1 MAEVAPTPHLVAL
14 AGSGPATGGGSRREV
29 LRDLYVRFGPTV
41 FGRCLY
47 LLKEQARAE
56 DATQEVFA
64 KALTHLDTFQGASS
78 PLTWLLK
85 IATHHCLN
93 ELRSERAGW
102 RRGFVA
108 QVELTAVP
116 KDGAKEHE
124 VRDWVR
130 KLLGRFDLETQAAA
144 VHHHV
149 DGMTLEEIAQALG
162 RSVPTIR
169 KRLAAFARVAGL
181 EMRR

>member
-1 MAEVAPTPHLVAL
+1 MAEAAPKPHLVVI
-14 AGSGPATGGGSRREV
+14 AGSASGSRRDV
-29 LRDLYVRFGPTV
+29 LRELYQRFGPTV
-41 FGRCLY
+41 YGRCLY
-47 LLKEQARAE
+47 LLKDRHRAE

-64 KALTHLDTFQGASS
+64 KALTSWDRFQGDAS
-78 PLTWLLK
+78 PLTWLVT

-93 ELRSERAGW
+93 ELRGERAAW
-102 RRGFVA
+102 RKGFTA
-108 QVELTAVP
+108 QVELTSVP

-149 DGMTLEEIAQALG
+149 DGMTLEEVAQALG

-181 EMRR
+181 ESFP

>member
-1 MAEVAPTPHLVAL
+1 MTGVAPKPNLVLL
-14 AGSGPATGGGSRREV
+14 AGSSSGGRREV
-29 LRDLYVRFGPTV
+29 LRDLYQRYGPSV

-47 LLKEQARAE
+47 LLKERTRAE

-64 KALTHLDTFQGASS
+64 KALSHLDTFLGNAS
-78 PLTWLLK
+78 PLTWLMK

-93 ELRSERAGW
+93 ELRGERAGW
-102 RRGFVA
+102 RLGFAA

-116 KDGAKEHE
+116 TDGAREQE

-144 VHHHV
+144 VHYHV
-149 DGMTLEEIAQALG
+149 DGMTLEEVAEVLE

-169 KRLAAFARVAGL
+169 KRLEAFSRAAGL
-181 EMRR
+181 ELSR